1 MIRFSMIVPAPAR
14 VAASSEALTADTE
27 PATTI
32 RNLPEQTGRAIRM
45 LTGAVFRSA
54 SSTW

>member
-1 MIRFSMIVPAPAR
+1 MIRCSMIESPPTRMPPA
-14 VAASSEALTADTE
+14 SEALTAATE
-27 PATTI
+27 PETTI

-45 LTGAVFRSA
+45 VTGAVFKSA